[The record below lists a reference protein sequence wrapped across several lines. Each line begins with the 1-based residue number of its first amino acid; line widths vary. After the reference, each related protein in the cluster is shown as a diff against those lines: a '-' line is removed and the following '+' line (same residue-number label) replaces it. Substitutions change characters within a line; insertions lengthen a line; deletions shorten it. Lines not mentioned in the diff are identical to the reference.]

1 MVLNKL
7 LIGISLFFL
16 GWNAAIAQ
24 ESYNRLIFE
33 GNRSF
38 KEKNYDGSAAKF
50 KDAAQLKKTDFAAHY
65 NLGNAY
71 YKKKMYEEAQTQFQ
85 KAQGLAKTKADKAA
99 ALYNLGNSYMQKNSP
114 EKAAEYYKQSLK
126 LDPYNESIRKNYEIA
141 KRKDK
146 ENQDQQNQNQE
157 NKNGGG
163 KNDQQKDQSKNDP
176 NGKNPQQNGNGQTP
190 EQKGDGNNKSQNPK
204 DSDGSM
210 PKDLQDAILN
220 RVSNKERETA
230 RRILN
235 KNSYSTPESNDK
247 DW

>member
-7 LIGISLFFL
+7 LIGLFLFFL
-16 GWNAAIAQ
+16 GWNVTIAQ

-38 KEKNYDGSAAKF
+38 KDKNYDASADKF
-50 KDAAQLKKTDFAAHY
+50 KTAANVKKSDFAAHY

-71 YKKKMYEEAQTQFQ
+71 YKKKMYQEAQTEFQ
-85 KAQGLAKTKADKAA
+85 KAQGVAKTKADKAA

-146 ENQDQQNQNQE
+146 ENQNQQNQNQE

-190 EQKGDGNNKSQNPK
+190 DQKQGEGNSKNPK
-204 DSDGSM
+204 ENEGSM